1 MREPLRLS
9 NQALLKDE
17 PSQNRCEESD
27 LPVLKQSQVPKCG
40 WPLESTRHF
49 ITETEGNSRAGLI
62 FSHMNEWFLLASVN
76 VGQKSKRRD
85 ISSSNHCNT
94 LKEGGHGWHPCLQKQ
109 GREWDLATG
118 DCETEASPGQ
128 PSFKKRLG
136 RPRGI
141 LGRLS
146 LEAMAAY
153 HNVYQSL
160 LLQWTSRS

>member
-1 MREPLRLS
+1 MSPHSIAVRKVTFPF
-9 NQALLKDE
+9 
-17 PSQNRCEESD
+17 
-27 LPVLKQSQVPKCG
+27 
-40 WPLESTRHF
+40 W
-49 ITETEGNSRAGLI
+49 SRARYQSVADRWKAQDTSSQRQKETHVPGLY
-62 FSHMNEWFLLASVN
+62 FHTWMNGWFLLASVN

-85 ISSSNHCNT
+85 ISSSNHCNI